1 MNSNNGEI
9 NPILFVGNPQWLT
22 YYYNKYKEKSEGFNN
37 SLPPEQSGVKSFLAF
52 MIILILLS
60 VALWIGTL
68 VRLIIRSNE
77 MPVWAIIL
85 AILFLLLPVPGGVL
99 LAFALTFISK

>member
-1 MNSNNGEI
+1 MNSNNKEI
-9 NPILFVGNPQWLT
+9 NPILFVGNPQWLS
-22 YYYNKYKEKSEGFNN
+22 YYYNKYKEKEKFNN
-37 SLPPEQSGVKSFLAF
+37 SLPPEQSGTKSFLAF
-52 MIILILLS
+52 IMIIILLS

-85 AILFLLLPVPGGVL
+85 AILFLILPIPGGVL